1 MTFFERLFK
10 LEQLD
15 QLIRLK
21 ATGSP
26 RELARKLKISERS
39 VYDLLIILKTAGA
52 SINYNMDKGSY
63 EYETEIKFCFRLVLP
78 TLESKKIQGGE
89 NNLHIFLPLQN
100 FCSSTSH
107 LCNRLINNE
116 EGNDAGGFRYL
127 GFGY

>member
-39 VYDLLIILKTAGA
+39 VYDLLTILKTAGA
-52 SINYNMDKGSY
+52 SINYNIDRGSY

-89 NNLHIFLPLQN
+89 NNLHIFSPLQN
-100 FCSSTSH
+100 FCSNTPH
-107 LCNRLINNE
+107 LCN
-116 EGNDAGGFRYL
+116 
-127 GFGY
+127 

>member
-26 RELARKLKISERS
+26 RDLARKLKISERS
-39 VYDLLIILKTAGA
+39 VYDLLLILKTAGA

-89 NNLHIFLPLQN
+89 NNLHIFSPLQN
-100 FCSSTSH
+100 FCSNTSH
-107 LCNRLINNE
+107 LCNKLINNE